1 MKRLLT
7 LAAFG
12 CAAGIATADPVTWLI
27 DEPWDFYTS
36 TNPPQGNLVGS
47 VTFDRDVN
55 AFWPVAW
62 SFTLEHHDPLLQPY
76 YPITISSALNPSV
89 SSVSGGWQFYGQ
101 NSSSMQTWIV
111 LNFASNGPDVLNILL
126 DGSQPSVTFG
136 ANEWVWRY
144 DEGTT
149 FASSRLIN
157 GGTASLI
164 PAPGALAVLA
174 GFGAM
179 QRRRRR

>member
-89 SSVSGGWQFYGQ
+89 SSVSGGG
-101 NSSSMQTWIV
+101 SST
-111 LNFASNGPDVLNILL
+111 ARTARRCRR
-126 DGSQPSVTFG
+126 GSCST
-136 ANEWVWRY
+136 
-144 DEGTT
+144 
-149 FASSRLIN
+149 SRAT
-157 GGTASLI
+157 GR
-164 PAPGALAVLA
+164 
-174 GFGAM
+174 M
-179 QRRRRR
+179 C